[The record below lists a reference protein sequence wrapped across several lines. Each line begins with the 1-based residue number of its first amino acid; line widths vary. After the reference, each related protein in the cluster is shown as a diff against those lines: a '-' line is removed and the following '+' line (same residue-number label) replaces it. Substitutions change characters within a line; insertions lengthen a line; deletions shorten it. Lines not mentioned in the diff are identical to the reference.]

1 MREQFAHQHLIE
13 DSWKIGSFE
22 RHCHIWDILSIRL
35 PLTHSKHKN
44 LHPETQSA
52 HSVAL
57 SVEEKVAQ
65 LRAMRHSALRKVFDL
80 IVRWNTHI

>member
-35 PLTHSKHKN
+35 PLTHPKHKN

-65 LRAMRHSALRKVFDL
+65 LKAMIHYALRKVFDL